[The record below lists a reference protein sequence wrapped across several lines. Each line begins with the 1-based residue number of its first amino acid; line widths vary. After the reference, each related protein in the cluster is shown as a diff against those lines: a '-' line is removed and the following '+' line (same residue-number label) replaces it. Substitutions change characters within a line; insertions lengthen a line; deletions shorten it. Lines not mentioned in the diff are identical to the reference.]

1 MKRFSVI
8 ASLVL
13 AITLMATQSAFAARV
28 YNFLPNKVH
37 VTGMLGGLGI
47 HQITLDPGGA
57 RSDSLGWGSANIV
70 RVDGVSNIAF
80 RTTDKPLC
88 QLNFGVHADMQ
99 GGNYMTIGHNGSDI
113 VCTMCGSEHNVMT
126 RNVERTNYNW
136 QGSSRTGC

>member
-1 MKRFSVI
+1 MKRILVI
-8 ASLVL
+8 ASLFL
-13 AITLMATQSAFAARV
+13 AITLVATQTAFAARV

-47 HQITLDPGGA
+47 HQITLSPGE

-70 RVDGVSNIAF
+70 RVDAVSQIEF

-99 GGNYMTIGHNGSDI
+99 GGNYMTIGHRGNEI
-113 VCTMCGSEHNVMT
+113 VCTMCGSEHNAMT
-126 RNVERTNYNW
+126 TNVERTNHNW
-136 QGSSRTGC
+136 QGNSRIGC